1 MSETS
6 VNQRKVAMIGCGFVG
21 SATAFALMESGLFSE
36 MVLIDADK
44 NRAEGEALDISHGL
58 PFARPMKIYA
68 GDYDDIVDAA
78 IIIVTAGANQKP
90 DASRDRRQASGHN
103 LGNAVAGRRTPP
115 CRRFSP
121 RSRHRQ
127 NRNADE

>member
-44 NRAEGEALDISHGL
+44 TGQRE
-58 PFARPMKIYA
+58 
-68 GDYDDIVDAA
+68 
-78 IIIVTAGANQKP
+78 
-90 DASRDRRQASGHN
+90 RRWTSAMDFLLQD
-103 LGNAVAGRRTPP
+103 
-115 CRRFSP
+115 
-121 RSRHRQ
+121 Q
-127 NRNADE
+127 

>member
-44 NRAEGEALDISHGL
+44 TGQRE
-58 PFARPMKIYA
+58 
-68 GDYDDIVDAA
+68 
-78 IIIVTAGANQKP
+78 
-90 DASRDRRQASGHN
+90 RRWTSATDFLLQD
-103 LGNAVAGRRTPP
+103 
-115 CRRFSP
+115 
-121 RSRHRQ
+121 Q
-127 NRNADE
+127 